1 VTDPAPLPD
10 LVLYGKPGCHLC
22 DDARLA
28 LRAVLDERAATGLPN
43 PGLLEADILA
53 DEELGERYRDWIPVL
68 TLGDREL
75 RLVTQPARIRRLLA
89 DVIDGM
95 SPNPG

>member
-1 VTDPAPLPD
+1 MTAPLPD

-22 DDARLA
+22 EDARVA
-28 LRAVLDERAATGLPN
+28 LDAVRRERAAAGLFTPE
-43 PGLLEADILA
+43 LRETDILGDPSLA
-53 DEELGERYRDWIPVL
+53 ERYRDWIPVL
-68 TLGDREL
+68 ALGEREL

-95 SPNPG
+95 GPNRL

>member
-1 VTDPAPLPD
+1 MTAPAPLPD

-22 DDARLA
+22 DDTRDA
-28 LRAVLDERAATGLPN
+28 LRSVFAERASAGLAN
-43 PGLLEADILA
+43 PELREADILG
-53 DEELGERYRDWIPVL
+53 DTDLTERYRDWIPVL
-68 TLGDREL
+68 ALGEREL

-95 SPNPG
+95 GPNPG

>member
-1 VTDPAPLPD
+1 VTAPLPD

-22 DDARLA
+22 DEAHDA
-28 LRAVLDERAATGLPN
+28 LRQVLEERAGAGLPN
-43 PGLLEADILA
+43 PELRERDILGDA
-53 DEELGERYRDWIPVL
+53 DLADRYRDWIPVL
-68 TLGDREL
+68 ALGDREL

-95 SPNPG
+95 APR

>member
-1 VTDPAPLPD
+1 VTAPASLPH

-22 DDARLA
+22 DDTRSA
-28 LRAVLDERAATGLPN
+28 LQAVFAERSAAGLPN
-43 PGLLEADILA
+43 PDLLEADILA
-53 DEELGERYRDWIPVL
+53 DADLRERYRDWIPVL
-68 TLGDREL
+68 ALGDREL

-95 SPNPG
+95 GPNPG

>member
-1 VTDPAPLPD
+1 VTAPLPD

-22 DDARLA
+22 EDAREA
-28 LRAVLDERAATGLPN
+28 LNAVRQERSAAGLDTPELR
-43 PGLLEADILA
+43 EADILG
-53 DEELGERYRDWIPVL
+53 DPDLTERYRDWIPVL
-68 TLGDREL
+68 ALGDREL

-95 SPNPG
+95 GPDRA

>member
-1 VTDPAPLPD
+1 MTASLPD

-22 DDARLA
+22 EDARIA
-28 LRAVLDERAATGLPN
+28 LDAVRRERDAAGLSTPE
-43 PGLLEADILA
+43 LHEADILGDPA
-53 DEELGERYRDWIPVL
+53 LIERYRDWIPVL
-68 TLGDREL
+68 TLGEREL

-95 SPNPG
+95 GPDRA